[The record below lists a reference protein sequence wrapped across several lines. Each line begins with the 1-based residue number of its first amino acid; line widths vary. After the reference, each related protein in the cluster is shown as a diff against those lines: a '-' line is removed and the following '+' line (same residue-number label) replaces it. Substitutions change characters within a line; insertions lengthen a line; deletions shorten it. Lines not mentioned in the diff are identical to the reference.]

1 MSVFYLICSRR
12 LNKLWATAIRIIDAR
27 NKHQAIIEVA
37 VPSLSDL
44 KTPKYV
50 LTNPSLFC
58 FIKLNLGF
66 QRYSGP

>member
-1 MSVFYLICSRR
+1 MSVFCLICSRR
-12 LNKLWATAIRIIDAR
+12 LTKLWATAIRIIDAR

-37 VPSLSDL
+37 VRSLSDL

-50 LTNPSLFC
+50 LFC